1 MVEVLDAAWNLAAEE
16 WWLTAL
22 EGPSWRVWRNSPS
35 VIIGR
40 NQNAYAEIDMD
51 FVESRGIQVVRRL
64 SGGGAVFHDEG
75 NVNYSFY
82 NVPKTQ
88 ALSMIVSVLQSL
100 GLDVS
105 TSGRNDILLAGQK
118 ISGVAECRQG
128 SHTLVHGTL
137 LFDASMDALAG
148 ALKPRKEKFEGKA
161 VKSVRSR
168 VTNIREHLSQDMSVE
183 EFMGFIING
192 LSDFGLEPPEQVGLY
207 QSPSGDSGSRAGLAL
222 RDSKAEAAGF
232 GAGPQYYS
240 GSWDEIEHLRQTK
253 YATREWNFGR
263 SPGSAFSSVRKFP
276 AGLVELYMDIAGGNI
291 SHLDVKGDYF
301 FRRPTEEF
309 CERLIGCP
317 YEREAIAARLGNLP
331 LDDYFSGISQGELL
345 TLFF

>member
-16 WWLTAL
+16 WYLTTL
-22 EGPSWRVWRNSPS
+22 EGPSCRVWRNSPS

-40 NQNAYAEIDMD
+40 YQNAYAEIDID
-51 FVESRGIQVVRRL
+51 FVERCGIQVVRRL

-82 NVPKTQ
+82 NVPKMQ
-88 ALSMIVSVLQSL
+88 ALSMIVSVLRSL
-100 GLDVS
+100 GLNVS
-105 TSGRNDILLAGQK
+105 TSGRNDILLGGQK

-128 SHTLVHGTL
+128 AHTLVHGTL
-137 LFDASMDALAG
+137 LFDASMDSLSG

-168 VTNIREHLSQDMSVE
+168 VTNIREHLSQDMTVE
-183 EFMGFIING
+183 EFMRFIING
-192 LSDFGLEPPEQVGLY
+192 LSVARHPRPVRESLDG
-207 QSPSGDSGSRAGLAL
+207 
-222 RDSKAEAAGF
+222 
-232 GAGPQYYS
+232 
-240 GSWDEIEHLRQTK
+240 IEHLRQTK

-276 AGLVELYMDIAGGNI
+276 AGLVELYMDIDGGNI

-317 YEREAIAARLGNLP
+317 YEREVIAARLGNLP
-331 LDDYFSGISQGELL
+331 LDDYFSGISPDDLL

>member
-1 MVEVLDAAWNLAAEE
+1 MADREILDAAWNLAAEE
-16 WWLTAL
+16 WYLTSL
-22 EGPSWRVWRNSPS
+22 EGPAWRVWRNAPS

-51 FVESRGIQVVRRL
+51 FVERRGIQVVRRL

-82 NVPKTQ
+82 NIPKAQ
-88 ALSMIVSVLQSL
+88 ALDMIISVLRSL

-105 TSGRNDILLAGQK
+105 TSGRNDILLCGQK

-128 SHTLVHGTL
+128 AHTLVHGTL
-137 LFDASMDALAG
+137 LFDASMDSLSG

-168 VTNIREHLSQDMSVE
+168 VTNIREHLSQDMTVE
-183 EFMGFIING
+183 EFMRLIIREM
-192 LSDFGLEPPEQVGLY
+192 LEQVGHDGISV
-207 QSPSGDSGSRAGLAL
+207 Q
-222 RDSKAEAAGF
+222 
-232 GAGPQYYS
+232 GAVE
-240 GSWDEIEHLRQTK
+240 EIEHLRRTK

-263 SPGSAFSSVRKFP
+263 SPGASFINVKKFP
-276 AGLVELYMDIAGGNI
+276 AGLVEVYMDIARGCI
-291 SHLDVKGDYF
+291 AHLEVKGDYF

-309 CERLIGCP
+309 CDALAGCP
-317 YEREAIAARLGNLP
+317 YEREAIATRLSSLP
-331 LDDYFSGISQGELL
+331 LDDYFCGISPDELL